1 MKITNSVFQSLDT
14 WGVDHPA
21 YIELLPDNS
30 PVYTSAKNLRAKIND
45 TREFL
50 KKSGIQNNSI
60 VALFLGNSVDFV
72 SIFLAIMDIG
82 AKPIPVNLAFRKL
95 ELDEIFSNSKPH
107 AIIAEEVFL
116 PLIGPYLKKKIVI
129 LRSNGKF
136 KLHQSVKQSHEPAD
150 INDSIASINY
160 TYRGDGYPL
169 GAMVPHA
176 QYHMGAEVLLKKVK
190 PEPGENML
198 VILPFYYIFPLIGC
212 LFAPLLNKM
221 TSILSQTVN
230 PLKLFQYISQYK
242 INIITAIP
250 EIYEL
255 LLNCRDQSTDL
266 SSLKVFVSGGSTLTK
281 EKYQI
286 IKEAFN
292 VDLLH
297 GYGLTEFTP
306 ISGNLRRQAKAGTI
320 GSICDGV
327 DYKICHADING
338 HGEILINNPNMTK
351 SYYRQNKETQKAFK
365 DGWFKTGDIGR
376 IEEDHLVF
384 IKEKKNTRKL
394 KGNMIDLEEV
404 KKAVLLYPNIT
415 DAIIGFKD
423 STLFAD
429 IKIETDN
436 DMQDE
441 SIKIKKFLS
450 KIIAA
455 YKVPKVITRI

>member
-1 MKITNSVFQSLDT
+1 M
-14 WGVDHPA
+14 
-21 YIELLPDNS
+21 
-30 PVYTSAKNLRAKIND
+30 
-45 TREFL
+45 
-50 KKSGIQNNSI
+50 
-60 VALFLGNSVDFV
+60 
-72 SIFLAIMDIG
+72 
-82 AKPIPVNLAFRKL
+82 
-95 ELDEIFSNSKPH
+95 
-107 AIIAEEVFL
+107 
-116 PLIGPYLKKKIVI
+116 
-129 LRSNGKF
+129 
-136 KLHQSVKQSHEPAD
+136 
-150 INDSIASINY
+150 
-160 TYRGDGYPL
+160 
-169 GAMVPHA
+169 
-176 QYHMGAEVLLKKVK
+176 
-190 PEPGENML
+190 
-198 VILPFYYIFPLIGC
+198 IGC

>member
-1 MKITNSVFQSLDT
+1 MKITDNVFQSLDT
-14 WGVDHPA
+14 WGDHPA
-21 YIELLPDNS
+21 YIELLPNKS
-30 PVYTSAKNLRAKIND
+30 PVYTSAEQLRERINEG
-45 TREFL
+45 RKFL
-50 KKSGIQNNSI
+50 KQSGIRKNYI

-72 SIFLAIMDIG
+72 SIFLALMDIG

-95 ELDEIFSNSKPH
+95 ELDEIFSNSEPH
-107 AIIAEEVFL
+107 AVIAAAEFL
-116 PLIGPYLKKKIVI
+116 PIILPYLKNKIVI
-129 LRSNGKF
+129 LRTNGKF
-136 KLHQSVKQSHEPAD
+136 KLHQSVKKSHEPAEID
-150 INDSIASINY
+150 EHIASINY
-160 TYRGDGYPL
+160 TYRGYGYPI
-169 GAMVPHA
+169 GSMVPHT
-176 QYHMGAEVLLKKVK
+176 QYLMGAEVLLKKVK

-230 PLKLFQYISQYK
+230 PLKLFQYIPQYK

-255 LLNCRDQSTDL
+255 LFNCREESTDL

-286 IKEAFN
+286 IKKAFN
-292 VDLLH
+292 VELLH

-320 GSICDGV
+320 GSFCDGI
-327 DYKICHADING
+327 DYKISDADINA

-351 SYYRQNKETQKAFK
+351 SYYRRNKETQEAFK
-365 DGWFKTGDIGR
+365 DGWFRTGDIGR
-376 IEEDHLVF
+376 VEDDYLFF

-404 KKAVLLYPNIT
+404 KRSIFLYPGIK
-415 DAIIGFKD
+415 DVIIEFKD
-423 STLFAD
+423 NTLSAG
-429 IKIETDN
+429 IKMDTDK
-436 DMQDE
+436 DMKDE

-450 KIIAA
+450 EIIAA
-455 YKVPKVITRI
+455 YKVPKLITRI